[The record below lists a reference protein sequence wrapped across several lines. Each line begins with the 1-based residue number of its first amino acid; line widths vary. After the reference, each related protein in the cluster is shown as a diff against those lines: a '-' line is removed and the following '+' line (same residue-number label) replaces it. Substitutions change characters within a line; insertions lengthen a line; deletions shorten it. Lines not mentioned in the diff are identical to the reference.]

1 MITFKPTT
9 ETLIS
14 ENYPYGYS
22 LRTTKEDW
30 IEFHPKKGMRHC
42 SRTLNPKTN
51 QWNKPKNSTYS
62 MFILLGRDE
71 ETNHVKSISYHDFNG
86 GEQANKILS
95 ILEAKR
101 TLFTPEQISYLYN
114 CYLSYIIVEIQT
126 RATYCGSNIDDLKE
140 LLMPLFRLAKG
151 KECSFMDLLIPNE
164 ELDSL
169 KVEGYNPFKVT
180 SYGI

>member
-9 ETLIS
+9 ETLTS

-71 ETNHVKSISYHDFNG
+71 NNHVKSIGYHDFYS
-86 GEQANKILS
+86 GEQTNKILS
-95 ILEAKR
+95 ILETNR
-101 TLFTPEQISYLYN
+101 DLFTPEQISYLYS
-114 CYLSYIIVEIQT
+114 CYLSYIIVEIQA
-126 RATYCGSNIDDLKE
+126 RATYCGSNIDSLKE
-140 LLMPLFRLAKG
+140 LLMPLFRLAKD
-151 KECSFMDLLIPNE
+151 KECKFTDLLIPIE
-164 ELDSL
+164 QLDSL
-169 KVEGYNPFKVT
+169 KVEGYNPFRVT
-180 SYGI
+180 INGI